1 MLAIFPEAATAG
13 LFGSGDRTHGR
24 RNHDAEAS
32 LEGCFNRV
40 GDNPAYHVVERV
52 ILNDVAASA
61 RANRRT
67 GSTRLMS
74 LPPIRLAGS
83 TDSALNRMEPYASGI
98 LMRDDAPTYRRARP
112 SFGLVGAF
120 WWCHETRL
128 AVRSPAWQIRQS
140 TKVTDG
146 SHKLQEHVTGSLRWK
161 RCRKDVTK
169 DRPSADIDPI
179 FPTEATRRVS
189 EVVELRVQ
197 GVHLRC
203 RERVCAPHMLSQRLE
218 SRCNLVLLVQSEGRI
233 FDNVIGNGAA
243 EQLRLP
249 LKLSP

>member
-1 MLAIFPEAATAG
+1 MVAGMLAIFPEAATAG

-161 RCRKDVTK
+161 L
-169 DRPSADIDPI
+169 RPVEAVQAWLAAAGI
-179 FPTEATRRVS
+179 TEGPVFRPVLKGS
-189 EVVELRVQ
+189 
-197 GVHLRC
+197 
-203 RERVCAPHMLSQRLE
+203 RL
-218 SRCNLVLLVQSEGRI
+218 Q
-233 FDNVIGNGAA
+233 AA
-243 EQLRLP
+243 A
-249 LKLSP
+249 LSPHSAAQIVKQYAKLAGLDPAGFAGPSR